1 MKTIVTILSF
11 FILQVSHGQ
20 DFSEVNL
27 ANNTYEQAG
36 LPDFLPWVGHALSGR
51 CFMAS
56 GSNKKIASVLM
67 VSFEQNGFEVAPLDA
82 EKKRAEHFD
91 EMSYEEVLKEYP
103 VVKRMFLEVKETAVG
118 ARIDKETGEGSY
130 RGEIRESEKY
140 MIMRV
145 FLDDKIY
152 KFCNY
157 LKK

>member
-1 MKTIVTILSF
+1 MKILVSLLSF
-11 FILQVSHGQ
+11 FILSVSYAQ

-27 ANNTYEQAG
+27 ANNTYEEAG

-56 GSNKKIASVLM
+56 GSNKKIGSVLM
-67 VSFEQNGFEVAPLDA
+67 VSFEQTGFEVAPLDA
-82 EKKRAEHFD
+82 DNKRAEHFD
-91 EMSYEEVLKEYP
+91 DMTYEDVLREYP
-103 VVKRMFLEVKETAVG
+103 VVKRLFLEVKETAVG
-118 ARIDKETGEGSY
+118 ARIDKETREGSY

-145 FLDDKIY
+145 FLDEKIH